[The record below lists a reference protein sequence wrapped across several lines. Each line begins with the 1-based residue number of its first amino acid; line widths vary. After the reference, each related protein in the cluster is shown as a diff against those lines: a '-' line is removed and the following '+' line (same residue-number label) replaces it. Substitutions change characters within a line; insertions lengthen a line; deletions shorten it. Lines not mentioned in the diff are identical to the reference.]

1 MKSLKL
7 EEIQQSTRV
16 NNDGGGGV
24 GGGRRRRSGHWSRD
38 ERDGDAGIGVGDG
51 AIGSR
56 RREHTR
62 GDDKRERIG
71 HFDGSGRREMRVIGG
86 GRSGRLRL
94 QRRRRR
100 SRRRRKSGRHMT
112 LTPSRQWW
120 SQQRKEGGRGG
131 RGGITDHCHRRRRT
145 TRRRKA
151 NEGAQAAATKM
162 MATVEEDEAKMIA
175 AIDVRRMNN
184 GADDP
189 DANKDGYDG
198 DSDSDGDGV
207 AKLANGAEVSRR
219 DVDAMSKRGDVRW
232 APLHRFIVDLL
243 NSNMTLSHYIL
254 LTCAPLCPSTALN
267 HAFGGPNNDDSIHV
281 DAPTTI
287 ATPQTSSTICWQRLL
302 SIVCD
307 ISHGLARYI
316 VSNISCSTKMLNILR
331 LLL

>member
-24 GGGRRRRSGHWSRD
+24 GGGRRQRSGHWSRD
-38 ERDGDAGIGVGDG
+38 ERDGDAGICVGDDT
-51 AIGSR
+51 IGSR
-56 RREHTR
+56 RREHTH
-62 GDDKRERIG
+62 GDDERERSG

-86 GRSGRLRL
+86 GRSGQLRL

-100 SRRRRKSGRHMT
+100 RRRRRRKSGRHMT

-120 SQQRKEGGRGG
+120 SQQQKEGGRGG

-162 MATVEEDEAKMIA
+162 TATVEEDEAKMIA
-175 AIDVRRMNN
+175 AIDVRRMSN

-198 DSDSDGDGV
+198 NSDSDGDGDGV
-207 AKLANGAEVSRR
+207 ATLANDAEVSRR
-219 DVDAMSKRGDVRW
+219 DIDAMSKRGDVCW
-232 APLHRFIVDLL
+232 APLHRFIVDLF
-243 NSNMTLSHYIL
+243 NSNMTLFHY
-254 LTCAPLCPSTALN
+254 
-267 HAFGGPNNDDSIHV
+267 F
-281 DAPTTI
+281 
-287 ATPQTSSTICWQRLL
+287 
-302 SIVCD
+302 
-307 ISHGLARYI
+307 
-316 VSNISCSTKMLNILR
+316 
-331 LLL
+331 